1 MPGSAAP
8 PAALRCD
15 SELRFRKIRKG
26 EPRARR
32 SPTTPHLPVL
42 QPLLRVLQAGLQ
54 VPDAHLLLLQGGQVL
69 LRCWWFDAM
78 VVTAQVV
85 FGRAPAGT
93 RLSPS
98 CWHGAVLPMDTSHT
112 HTHCPEQSLGER
124 TVSMETPNQG
134 QSHQRCAVGWAMMEQ
149 VGASHASQAT
159 TAAPDPLCVATST
172 AEVDE
177 CLWASAQGSSAIMRW
192 RGRGGERLLLHGY
205 THG

>member
-112 HTHCPEQSLGER
+112 HTLPRAISWGTYCEHGDPKLRSVPPEMCSGVGYGGAGRSFPCVPGYYSSSRPSLCC
-124 TVSMETPNQG
+124 
-134 QSHQRCAVGWAMMEQ
+134 HQH
-149 VGASHASQAT
+149 S
-159 TAAPDPLCVATST
+159 
-172 AEVDE
+172 
-177 CLWASAQGSSAIMRW
+177 
-192 RGRGGERLLLHGY
+192 
-205 THG
+205 